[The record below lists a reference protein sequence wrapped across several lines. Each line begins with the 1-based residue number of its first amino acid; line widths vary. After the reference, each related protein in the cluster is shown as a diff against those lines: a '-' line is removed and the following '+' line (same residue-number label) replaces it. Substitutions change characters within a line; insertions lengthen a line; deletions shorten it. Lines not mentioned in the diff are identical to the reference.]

1 MILRI
6 LFFLAILLV
15 LPLWGMERW
24 LLKPGLPRHWRIAIA
39 VPNVLLLA
47 GLALMAIDEDY
58 SAESARQKALLLTA
72 TLCIGI
78 PELLLALFL
87 LAGRLCRKPLPRRIL
102 TGCGLTVGFTA
113 LAGLVYGFT
122 CGYKHLV
129 VKQETYVHAD
139 IPEKF
144 DGYRIV
150 QLSDLHLGTLHG
162 HDDVVRRIV
171 DSVNA
176 QKPDLIVF
184 TGDLVNYRAEELFE
198 FEPLLRR
205 MQARD
210 GIVAIMG
217 NHDYM
222 QYHRW
227 GSEAARE
234 ENIRLLQD
242 HIRGMGWR
250 LLLNEHHILRNG
262 TDSLAVVGVENDGNP
277 PFPALGDLPKA
288 QQGLTDSHF
297 QILLSHDPTHW
308 RRRVLP
314 ETRIPLML
322 AGHTHG
328 MQFKIGDYSPAVWFY
343 PEWGGFYREGDRTLY
358 VSLGTGE
365 VMLPF
370 RLGAWPEITVLTL
383 HKK

>member
-6 LFFLAILLV
+6 LLLLAVLL
-15 LPLWGMERW
+15 LAPLWCVDRW
-24 LLKPGLPRHWRIAIA
+24 LLRPRLGRRWRWA
-39 VPNVLLLA
+39 VAAPNLLLLA
-47 GLALMAIDEDY
+47 GLALMAVDEGY
-58 SAESARQKALLLTA
+58 TASAAHAKALLLTA
-72 TLCIGI
+72 TLCIGV

-87 LAGRLCRKPLPRRIL
+87 LAGRLCRRRMPRRIL
-102 TGCGLTVGFTA
+102 AGCGMAVGATA
-113 LAGLVYGFT
+113 FAGLLFGFT

-129 VKQETYVHAD
+129 VKQVAYTHPA
-139 IPEKF
+139 IPAAF
-144 DGYRIV
+144 DGYRVV

-162 HDDVVRRIV
+162 HADVVRRIV

-176 QKPDLIVF
+176 QRPDLIVF

-198 FEPLLRR
+198 FEPTLRR
-205 MQARD
+205 MEAHD
-210 GIVAIMG
+210 GVVAVMG

-222 QYHRW
+222 TYHRW
-227 GSEAARE
+227 GGDARRAA
-234 ENIRLLQD
+234 NIRLLQA
-242 HIRGMGWR
+242 HIRGMGWK
-250 LLLNEHHILRNG
+250 LLLNDNHVLRRG
-262 TDSLAVVGVENDGNP
+262 ADSIAVVGVENDGKP

-288 QQGLTDSHF
+288 QRGLTDSCF
-297 QILLSHDPTHW
+297 QLLLSHDPTHW

-328 MQFKIGDYSPAVWFY
+328 MQFKVGHYSPAAWFY

-383 HKK
+383 RRG

>member
-6 LFFLAILLV
+6 LFFLAVLL
-15 LPLWGMERW
+15 LAPLWCVDRW
-24 LLKPGLPRHWRIAIA
+24 LLKPRLRRRWRWTMAA
-39 VPNVLLLA
+39 PNLLLLA
-47 GLALMAIDEDY
+47 GLILMAVNEGY
-58 SAESARQKALLLTA
+58 TAAAAHHKALLLTA
-72 TLCIGI
+72 TLCIGF
-78 PELLLALFL
+78 PELWLALFL
-87 LAGRLCRKPLPRRIL
+87 LAGRLCRRPLPRRVL
-102 TGCGLTVGFTA
+102 TGCGLAVCAASFG
-113 LAGLVYGFT
+113 GLVFGFT
-122 CGYKHLV
+122 CGYKHIV
-129 VKQETYVHAD
+129 VKQVPYAHAAV
-139 IPEKF
+139 PPAF
-144 DGYRIV
+144 DGYRVV

-176 QKPDLIVF
+176 QQPDLIVF

-210 GIVAIMG
+210 GVVAVMG

-222 QYHRW
+222 PYHRW
-227 GSEAARE
+227 ENEARRE
-234 ENIRLLQD
+234 ENIRLLQA
-242 HIRGMGWR
+242 HIRGMGWK
-250 LLLNEHHILRNG
+250 LLLNGHCVLRRG
-262 TDSLAVVGVENDGNP
+262 TDSIAIVGVENDGKP

-288 QQGLTDSHF
+288 QRGLTDSCF

-328 MQFKIGDYSPAVWFY
+328 MQFKVGDYSPASWFY
-343 PEWGGFYREGDRTLY
+343 PEWGGFYHEGDRTLY

-370 RLGAWPEITVLTL
+370 RLGAWPEINVLTL
-383 HKK
+383 RRE